1 MIIEK
6 EREVII
12 IDKRDIVKNKQEEK
26 ALEIHINGQNTTS
39 ISKSL
44 KKN

>member
-6 EREVII
+6 ERGII
-12 IDKRDIVKNKQEEK
+12 TDKRDIVKNKQEEK
-26 ALEIHINGQNTTS
+26 ALEIHINGQNTIS